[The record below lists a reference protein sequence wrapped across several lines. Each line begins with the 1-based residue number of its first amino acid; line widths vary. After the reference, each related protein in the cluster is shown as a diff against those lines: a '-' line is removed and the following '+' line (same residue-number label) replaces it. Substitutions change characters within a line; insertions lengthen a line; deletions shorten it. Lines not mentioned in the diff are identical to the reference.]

1 MCSVCIHIHV
11 NVYHDTHVEVKGQLL
26 RNHISPTSGWVSAVR
41 PARQKLH
48 PLSCIAHPRVYFK
61 QHLSFMLPGCLF
73 DHRVQ
78 SP

>member
-1 MCSVCIHIHV
+1 MM
-11 NVYHDTHVEVKGQLL
+11 NVYHGTHVEDKGQLL
-26 RNHISPTSGWVSAVR
+26 WNHFSPTSGWVPVARSAK
-41 PARQKLH
+41 QELH

-73 DHRVQ
+73 DHQVQ